1 MTLHLTVNGFTV
13 DQVID
18 IFLMRPPELSSHYM
32 NVSILQN
39 VTIGTV
45 ILIAMVTTNNSQS
58 MLKYAFTN
66 PVVDSSP
73 GYYFNVTDKGSIQV
87 IRPIPN
93 NLLNEF
99 NLTLTVTDQ
108 LTNLSDTAI
117 VQISI
122 IDVNESPRCDIMMPK
137 TKIYTLDAKVILA
150 HVSCTDPDR
159 TEKFTK
165 LNYTVY
171 AAPSSINVSIDQ
183 SGIVMLTEKVPI
195 NLKSFDIFVTV
206 QNIDFVVYSNFS
218 VSVINDVPSCSVSK
232 NVLLLWESKPID
244 VINVTCETV
253 DPGNVHS
260 INYTGFDISFQDLF
274 NVSMISNNN
283 KTVLVNV
290 TIRKYS
296 PAVANITLYL
306 DVNQIQTE
314 TSLTVFLS
322 NPPKF
327 LFYYKKVDV
336 MQNLTTGSA
345 IVNISATSDNSR
357 SVLNYSLTSISV
369 DGSPSQY
376 FTIDEKGSIKI
387 LQPIT
392 NELIGTFNLTVQVK
406 DTLTNLTD
414 SAIVEVNILD
424 VNESPVCVVV
434 FNVAS
439 VYTTA
444 NWTKLAHINC
454 TDPDKYPEYTKLNYS
469 VKTVPSTVN
478 VLIDKSGIVNLTDK
492 APINL
497 PSFDI
502 FVTVQNI
509 EFMLYFNFSLKI
521 INDVPSCT
529 VSKPIL
535 LLLDSN
541 KSDVVNVTCETFDPG
556 NIHRINYTGFVVIP
570 QDLINITMIFNNNKT
585 VLFNVTLSRYSPSIA
600 NVKDTLTNLTDS
612 AIVEVNILDVNESPV
627 CVVVFNV
634 ASVYTTANWTKLAHI
649 NCTDPDK
656 YPEYTKLNYSVKTV
670 PSTVNVLIDKSG
682 IVNLT
687 DKAPINLPS
696 FDIFVTVQNIEF
708 MLYFNFSLKI
718 INDVPS
724 CTVSKPILLLL
735 DSNKSDVVN
744 VTCETFDP
752 GNIHRI
758 NYTGFV
764 VIPQDLINITM
775 IFNNNK
781 TVLFNVTL
789 SRYSPS
795 IANVK
800 DTLTNLTDSAIVEV
814 NILDVNESPVCVVVF
829 NVASVYTTANWTK
842 LAHINCTDPDKY
854 PEYTKLNYSVK
865 TVPST
870 VNVLID
876 KSGIVNLTDKAP
888 INLPSFD
895 IFVTVQNI
903 EFMLYFN
910 FSLKIINDVPTCTI
924 SNPVLLLWELKTS
937 DLINEVCDTIDPGHV
952 HSILFSGFK
961 VMPQDFLSISMI
973 SIINETVTLN
983 VTLNRYSPTSVNVT
997 INLVVNGYL
1006 IAQNITL
1013 LVYNPPKLTP
1023 VITHILQN
1031 ITSGSQI
1038 LNVSATTVNHTA
1050 LRFHFQS
1057 TSLDGYFEI
1066 DYDTGILRS
1075 ISNIPNSLVGSIN
1088 FTIMVNDTRTG
1099 LSSSEN
1105 FTIEIED
1112 VNEPPVCLITDD
1124 TVINSSVN
1132 PIFHLAKVII
1142 LFFSSFIVGQSGPFI
1157 VGQSGPFIVG
1167 QSGPFIVGQSGPFIV
1182 GQSGSFIVGQSGPF
1196 IVGQSGPFIVGQSGP
1211 FIVGQSGPSIVG

>member
-1 MTLHLTVNGFTV
+1 
-13 DQVID
+13 
-18 IFLMRPPELSSHYM
+18 
-32 NVSILQN
+32 
-39 VTIGTV
+39 
-45 ILIAMVTTNNSQS
+45 
-58 MLKYAFTN
+58 
-66 PVVDSSP
+66 
-73 GYYFNVTDKGSIQV
+73 
-87 IRPIPN
+87 
-93 NLLNEF
+93 
-99 NLTLTVTDQ
+99 
-108 LTNLSDTAI
+108 
-117 VQISI
+117 
-122 IDVNESPRCDIMMPK
+122 MMAK
-137 TKIYTLDAKVILA
+137 TKIYTSDAKVILA
-150 HVSCTDPDR
+150 NVSCTDPDR

-171 AAPSSINVSIDQ
+171 AAPSSVNVSIDQ
-183 SGIVMLTEKVPI
+183 SGNVMLTEKVPI

-232 NVLLLWESKPID
+232 NVLLLWESKPTD

-345 IVNISATSDNSR
+345 IVNISATSDNSP

-392 NELIGTFNLTVQVK
+392 NELIGPFNLTVQVK

-414 SAIVEVNILD
+414 SATVEVNILD

-434 FNVAS
+434 FNVTSVYTTANWAKLAHINCTDPDKYPEFTELNYTVNSAPSTVNVSIDKSGTVMLADKVPVNVTRFIINIAVQNFQFVVYSNFSVHVINDVPSCTVSKPVLGMWESNQSDVINMTCETVDPGNVHNISYSGFNSIPQDLFNVSLLSNNNNKTVLFNVTLWKYYPAVVNMTLFLYINDVLVIQNVRIILSNPPKFPNHYMTTNVTQNVTTGTAIVNMSATTNNSQSVLNYSLTYSSDAEGLASHYFTVDERGSIKILQSLPNYLVGMLNLTIQVKDTLTNLTDSATVEVNILDVNESPVCVVVFNVTS

-509 EFMLYFNFSLKI
+509 EFMLYFNFNLKI
-521 INDVPSCT
+521 I
-529 VSKPIL
+529 
-535 LLLDSN
+535 
-541 KSDVVNVTCETFDPG
+541 
-556 NIHRINYTGFVVIP
+556 
-570 QDLINITMIFNNNKT
+570 
-585 VLFNVTLSRYSPSIA
+585 
-600 NVKDTLTNLTDS
+600 
-612 AIVEVNILDVNESPV
+612 
-627 CVVVFNV
+627 
-634 ASVYTTANWTKLAHI
+634 
-649 NCTDPDK
+649 
-656 YPEYTKLNYSVKTV
+656 
-670 PSTVNVLIDKSG
+670 
-682 IVNLT
+682 
-687 DKAPINLPS
+687 
-696 FDIFVTVQNIEF
+696 
-708 MLYFNFSLKI
+708 
-718 INDVPS
+718 
-724 CTVSKPILLLL
+724 
-735 DSNKSDVVN
+735 
-744 VTCETFDP
+744 
-752 GNIHRI
+752 
-758 NYTGFV
+758 
-764 VIPQDLINITM
+764 
-775 IFNNNK
+775 
-781 TVLFNVTL
+781 
-789 SRYSPS
+789 
-795 IANVK
+795 
-800 DTLTNLTDSAIVEV
+800 
-814 NILDVNESPVCVVVF
+814 
-829 NVASVYTTANWTK
+829 
-842 LAHINCTDPDKY
+842 
-854 PEYTKLNYSVK
+854 
-865 TVPST
+865 
-870 VNVLID
+870 
-876 KSGIVNLTDKAP
+876 
-888 INLPSFD
+888 
-895 IFVTVQNI
+895 
-903 EFMLYFN
+903 
-910 FSLKIINDVPTCTI
+910 
-924 SNPVLLLWELKTS
+924 
-937 DLINEVCDTIDPGHV
+937 
-952 HSILFSGFK
+952 
-961 VMPQDFLSISMI
+961 
-973 SIINETVTLN
+973 
-983 VTLNRYSPTSVNVT
+983 
-997 INLVVNGYL
+997 
-1006 IAQNITL
+1006 
-1013 LVYNPPKLTP
+1013 
-1023 VITHILQN
+1023 
-1031 ITSGSQI
+1031 
-1038 LNVSATTVNHTA
+1038 
-1050 LRFHFQS
+1050 S

-1066 DYDTGILRS
+1066 DNDTGILRS
-1075 ISNIPNSLVGSIN
+1075 ISNIPNSLVGSTN
-1088 FTIMVNDTRTG
+1088 FTIKVNDTRTG

-1112 VNEPPVCLITDD
+1112 VNEPP
-1124 TVINSSVN
+1124 
-1132 PIFHLAKVII
+1132 VII

-1167 QSGPFIVGQSGPFIV
+1167 QSGPFIVSQSGPSTVSQSGPFIVGQSGPFIV

-1196 IVGQSGPFIVGQSGP
+1196 IVGQSGPFIVGQSGSFIVDQSGPFIVGQSGPFIVGQSGP